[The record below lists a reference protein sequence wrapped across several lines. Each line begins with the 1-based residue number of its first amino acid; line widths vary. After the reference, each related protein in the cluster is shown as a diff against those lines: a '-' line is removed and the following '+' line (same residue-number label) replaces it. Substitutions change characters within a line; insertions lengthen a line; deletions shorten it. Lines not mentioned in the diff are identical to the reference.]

1 MNFDGLRDSII
12 KLMAGERQVIDT
24 GSFQNDMTTF
34 NNKNDVMTMLIH
46 LGYLGYDVETGEV
59 FILNREIMMEFV
71 TATTSESPW
80 HEVNSSVLESKKLI
94 EATLACKEKE
104 LCR

>member
-80 HEVNSSVLESKKLI
+80 HEVTSSVLENKKLI
-94 EATLACKEKE
+94 EAILACKEKE